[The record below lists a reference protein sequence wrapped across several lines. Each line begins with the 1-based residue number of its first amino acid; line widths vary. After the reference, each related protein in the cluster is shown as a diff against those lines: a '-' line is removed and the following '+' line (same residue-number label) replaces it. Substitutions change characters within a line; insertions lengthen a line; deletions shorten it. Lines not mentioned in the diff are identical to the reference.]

1 LLCLLG
7 EYVFASFSLAT
18 WTSPYTSSITRHTSM
33 ATYETSAGGIERF
46 VGGSGSDATIYFY
59 PGVSPIWGLI
69 VS

>member
-1 LLCLLG
+1 
-7 EYVFASFSLAT
+7 
-18 WTSPYTSSITRHTSM
+18 M